1 MTLRLILMRHAK
13 SSWDNKGDD
22 HARPLNNR
30 GRNAATTIGHWLAA
44 KGYVPDIVLCSNAE
58 RTAQTWALISA
69 KLSSEPRV
77 EFQRVLYQATPE
89 TLFQEI
95 RNVQGAEAVLVL
107 AHNPGIA
114 VLASALA
121 DRAPAHRRFD
131 DYPTAATTVLYFATD
146 SWENVTPG
154 TGQVVDFVVPR
165 DLGNFSK
172 DKTKS

>member
-58 RTAQTWALISA
+58 RTAQTWARVSA
-69 KLSSEPRV
+69 MLAALPDVQFEQS
-77 EFQRVLYQATPE
+77 LYLATAE
-89 TLFQEI
+89 KLFQVLLQ
-95 RNVQGAEAVLVL
+95 VQDAETVLIL

-114 VLASALA
+114 VLAAALA
-121 DRAPAHRRFD
+121 DRAPAHRHFD

-165 DLGNFSK
+165 DLDNISK

>member
-13 SSWDNKGDD
+13 SSSDHQGGD

-30 GRNAATTIGHWLAA
+30 GRNAATVIGGWLAA
-44 KGYVPDIVLCSNAE
+44 KGYVPVLVLCSNAE

-69 KLSSEPRV
+69 KLGGSPSV
-77 EFQRVLYQATPE
+77 LFQRELYMAAAE
-89 TLFQEI
+89 KLFQVL
-95 RNVQGAEAVLVL
+95 RQVQDAKTVLIL

-131 DYPTAATTVLYFATD
+131 DYPTAATTILYFETD
-146 SWENVTPG
+146 SWNKLTPG

-165 DLGNFSK
+165 DLDNISK

>member
-1 MTLRLILMRHAK
+1 MTLRLILMRHAN
-13 SSWDNKGDD
+13 SNWTYHGAD

-30 GRNAATTIGHWLAA
+30 GQIAAATIGQWLNV
-44 KGYVPDIVLCSNAE
+44 KSYLPDIVLCSNAA

-95 RNVQGAEAVLVL
+95 RKVQGASTVLVL

-121 DRAPAHRRFD
+121 DRTPAHRRFD
-131 DYPTAATTVLYFATD
+131 DYPPAATTVLDFDPDTWALV
-146 SWENVTPG
+146 NPG
-154 TGQVVDFVVPR
+154 TGQVADFVVPR
-165 DLGNFSK
+165 DLRHASVDQSGG
-172 DKTKS
+172 